1 MRDVLYCALPR
12 NIRRGSATVGP
23 TDKDPKD
30 INGDH
35 SGQSERLMREMD
47 ALIKRSQLLLNGPEA
62 RPTLGSVLYA
72 NSSQPLVSER
82 EWLTLVREIASGDQ
96 HALEALYERLSAPVS
111 TLIQSMIGGEQTADQ
126 LTIAVFHDVWRLAR
140 AYDALVDGTV
150 VAWVM
155 GLARAKGLL
164 ARFAG
169 EAGGVFS
176 IDTRSKSGWREPAW
190 ENVAPGISVKL
201 LATDEERHMV
211 SMLVRLAPGGEYP
224 AHIHSGV
231 EELHLLEGELWID
244 GRKLY
249 PGDYNR
255 CEPGTGDKR
264 VWSETGCMCVLVTS
278 TRDVLL

>member
-1 MRDVLYCALPR
+1 
-12 NIRRGSATVGP
+12 
-23 TDKDPKD
+23 
-30 INGDH
+30 
-35 SGQSERLMREMD
+35 MREMD
-47 ALIKRSQLLLNGPEA
+47 ALIKRSQLLLNGPDA

-82 EWLTLVREIASGDQ
+82 EWLTLVREIAAEDQ

-111 TLIQSMIGGEQTADQ
+111 TLIQSMIGGEQTSEQ
-126 LTIAVFHDVWRLAR
+126 LTTAVFHDVWRLAR

-169 EAGGVFS
+169 EAGGGFS

-224 AHIHSGV
+224 AHTHSGV

-244 GRKLY
+244 GRRLY

-278 TRDVLL
+278 TRDVLR